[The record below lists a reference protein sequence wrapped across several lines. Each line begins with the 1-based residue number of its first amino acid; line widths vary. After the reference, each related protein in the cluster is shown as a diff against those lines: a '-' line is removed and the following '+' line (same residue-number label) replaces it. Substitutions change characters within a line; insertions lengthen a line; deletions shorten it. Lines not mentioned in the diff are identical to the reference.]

1 MARGADDG
9 RVWGRPE
16 ALDTLGRLPGRK
28 RRSLGMLLGVAAIVA
43 GTWVGFT
50 GAAGGA
56 SLGQGPG
63 PAAPTAPAD
72 EATCASIGVTLDT
85 GRTPAEGVAES
96 SVVRLSRAGADGT
109 AQLLAPQV
117 YVLKVTPVD
126 DGIRMS
132 VLVRTDPS
140 GGDAIDQING
150 ASADGSL
157 TAAVLYDV
165 DPLQVLDECRS
176 SS

>member
-1 MARGADDG
+1 MARGEDDG

-28 RRSLGMLLGVAAIVA
+28 RRSLGALVGVAAIVA
-43 GTWVGFT
+43 GTWVGFS

-56 SLGQGPG
+56 SPERGAVA
-63 PAAPTAPAD
+63 PAARAD

-85 GRTPAEGVAES
+85 RRTPAEGVAES

-126 DGIRMS
+126 DGVRMS
-132 VLVRTDPS
+132 VLVRTDPA